1 MRLAA
6 KQPSPR
12 APLVIGRL
20 AAHLAT
26 LRRMSFAVASAL
38 DNGEDVGVAGSFV
51 KDLGAVFEQ
60 SIPDLA
66 RDLFD
71 LGELD
76 DDEFLGV
83 FRYVMLASP
92 SFSIYG
98 GTREILRSIIGK
110 ALAADGV

>member
-1 MRLAA
+1 
-6 KQPSPR
+6 
-12 APLVIGRL
+12 
-20 AAHLAT
+20 
-26 LRRMSFAVASAL
+26 VASAMQQ
-38 DNGEDVGVAGSFV
+38 GIEVGTAGSFV
-51 KDLGAVFEQ
+51 KDIGSVFEQ

-76 DDEFLGV
+76 DEDFLEV

-98 GTREILRSIIGK
+98 GTREILRSIIAK
-110 ALAADGV
+110 SLTAQ